1 MEPLGRPHR
10 SQVRRRLIV
19 EPLEGRSLRS
29 ALFPPSTAA
38 QAIEQVAIQVPSAY
52 VSNRVGTLDVTLE
65 RSAQPGGPGAAAA
78 AQAQALLE
86 QPLTV
91 ELSILRGALSNGGS
105 DPIPGPVPASRQAAL
120 ALAKRTLAALQASG
134 KLPPPGSSLPPV
146 AVTPPFVQSATFP
159 AGIASITV
167 PVPLAQ
173 LASPT
178 GNTQLDLNV
187 QGGGPQVYGMSQQI
201 DVVSG
206 PDAIPPTITDVHT
219 IRKGHRI
226 TGISMTF
233 SKAMDPASV
242 HNVREYRLTPN
253 FGAHPRATAL
263 KSAQYDPATDTVILT
278 TRGPLNPHATYQIG
292 AAMGIGSNRAN
303 GLVDLQGSALNE
315 TFGGAGGIPGLF
327 SITVGAKHPY
337 LAAPLVLW
345 GGS

>member
-1 MEPLGRPHR
+1 MHPHG
-10 SQVRRRLIV
+10 SQVRRPAMV
-19 EPLEGRSLRS
+19 EPLEGRSLLS
-29 ALFPPSTAA
+29 ALVASSTAA
-38 QAIEQVAIQVPSAY
+38 RADEQVAIQVPSAY
-52 VSNRVGTLDVTLE
+52 ISDRVGTLDVTLQ

-78 AQAQALLE
+78 AQAQAQLA

-91 ELSILRGALSNGGS
+91 VLSIEVPPPNVT
-105 DPIPGPVPASRQAAL
+105 DPIGGPVPASRQAAL
-120 ALAKRTLAALQASG
+120 ALAKRTLTDLRASG
-134 KLPPPGSSLPPV
+134 KLPPAGSSLPAV
-146 AVTPPFVQSATFP
+146 AVTPAFVQSATFP

-178 GNTQLDLNV
+178 GNTQLGLNI
-187 QGGGPQVYGMSQQI
+187 QGGGPQVYGMNQQI
-201 DVVSG
+201 EVVSG

-219 IRKGHRI
+219 IQKGHKI

-242 HNVREYRLTPN
+242 QDVRDYRLTPN
-253 FGAHPRATAL
+253 SGVHPRVTAL

-278 TRGPLNPHATYQIG
+278 TKGLLNPSATYQIG
-292 AAMGIGSNRAN
+292 DAKWTGFN
-303 GLVDLQGSALNE
+303 GAEALVDLQGNALNE
-315 TFGGAGGIPGLF
+315 TFGGAGGIPGAF

-337 LAAPLVLW
+337 LASALVLW